1 MAGKRNRIIELKK
14 YIESLGAVVKIA
26 KNKAGGNNGRFI
38 YKNNCLNIEISD
50 KLNEDEVLSS
60 LTHEFAHCVH
70 YLYDKNLCSLNF
82 IFDNFSDEIEE
93 ELINIT
99 VQTVPKCYAQKLF
112 SLKDRL
118 KNVAADYNKLIKAV
132 YPDFKQ
138 SQPNKTIEKRI
149 KYPAKYLLKY
159 DNVRCFNKVY
169 SVKKLDI
176 DFYYMKDVDKAY
188 IKLKSAQR
196 HIRNINSRINRLN
209 KYYNNKSELFARCFD
224 MYCSDIKCLKKFAP
238 KTAKILDE
246 VIRLNKVPELTKY
259 MEIYNS

>member
-1 MAGKRNRIIELKK
+1 MACKRNRIIELKNF
-14 YIESLGAVVKIA
+14 IESLGVVVNIA
-26 KNKAGGNNGRFI
+26 KNKARGNNGRFL
-38 YKNNCLNIEISD
+38 YKNNCLQIEISD

-82 IFDNFSDEIEE
+82 IFDHFTDEIEE
-93 ELINIT
+93 ELINVT

-112 SLKDRL
+112 LLKDRL
-118 KNVAADYNKLIKAV
+118 KSIAADNNKIIKEV

-138 SQPNKTIEKRI
+138 SQPNKTIERRI

-169 SVKKLDI
+169 SVKKLDT
-176 DFYYMKDVDKAY
+176 DFFYMKEVDKAY
-188 IKLKSAQR
+188 IRLKSAQR

-224 MYCSDIKCLKKFAP
+224 MYCSDIKCLKKLAP
-238 KTAKILDE
+238 KTAKILEDK
-246 VIRLNKVPELTKY
+246 IQSNKIPELTKY
-259 MEIYNS
+259 IEIYNS